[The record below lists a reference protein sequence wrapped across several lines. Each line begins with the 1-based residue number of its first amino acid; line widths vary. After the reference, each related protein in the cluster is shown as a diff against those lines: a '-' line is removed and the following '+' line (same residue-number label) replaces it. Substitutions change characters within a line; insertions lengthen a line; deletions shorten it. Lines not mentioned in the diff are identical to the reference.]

1 MSGQPTTSE
10 PTTSEP
16 TTSEP
21 GSVEPA
27 RARPGDRPR
36 VVVIGGGFAGLSA
49 VRELSVADVE
59 VLLIDRNAYN
69 TFQPLLYQ
77 VATGGLNPGDVTYAL
92 RAFTSRYRNADFR
105 RAEVTGVDLDR
116 RRVLLA
122 DGGPVTY
129 DYLIVCCGVGPN
141 YFGVPGAREF
151 ARTMYTRAGAI
162 QTRDLM
168 LTAIE
173 KAAQAPSRAAATVV
187 VVGGGATG
195 VEMAGAL
202 AELRNTAVPLAYR
215 GLEVDSVRIVLVE
228 MADHLLTPFHPKLR
242 AYAAKA
248 LRKRG
253 VELRLG
259 TALREV
265 RPDAVVV
272 QGPDGGLRTIESAV
286 TVWASGISATATVG
300 GWGLPTG
307 KGGRIEVGPDLRLA
321 GCPQVFAIGDVA
333 GAGAGGSEPLPQ
345 VAQPAI
351 QGGRH
356 AGVQIRRLLAGAPT
370 EPFRYHD
377 KGIMATI
384 GRSDAVVQLPFGLRL
399 RGPVAWLAWLGLH
412 VVTLVGNRN
421 RLATLINLSVR
432 YFSWPRSLNMIVGD
446 PAD

>member
-1 MSGQPTTSE
+1 MSGQ

>member
-1 MSGQPTTSE
+1 MSGQ

-92 RAFTSRYRNADFR
+92 RAYTSRYRNADFR

-173 KAAQAPSRAAATVV
+173 RAAQAPSRAAATVV